1 MSWKGEFM
9 RTRLYIAILSV
20 CLLAVSL
27 GGAAATWKYA
37 SGSVEPGHADLS
49 IQIEKF
55 SYVPKGEVDIIQRLY
70 DILNRIYEV
79 PGIDDVRAYLLTHIN
94 STWQDGHTDPYIGNM
109 YQEYFDAQ
117 LGILFEDVM
126 QEGVNFILKN
136 EDLNDDGY
144 NEIALYTTSDPLDS
158 LSEWPSNIVC
168 VHVSVFTPILDDQNQ
183 VVRYDL
189 VCKTLRGYA
198 GEVRYSQDID
208 YVASFSTDSWRNDVG
223 YQYWDEAIGSSSPA
237 LPIPDTAVGS
247 DGVTPYKYDFWSYNT
262 SYVPAP
268 GIWGWTV
275 CYGATL
281 DECLADEFAKL
292 N

>member
-1 MSWKGEFM
+1 M
-9 RTRLYIAILSV
+9 RTRLYIVILSV

-27 GGAAATWKYA
+27 GGAAATWQYA
-37 SGSVEPGHADLS
+37 AGSVESGHADLS

-79 PGIDDVRAYLLTHIN
+79 PGIDDVRAYLLAHIN

-117 LGILFEDVM
+117 LGILFEDVR

-158 LSEWPSNIVC
+158 LSEWPVNVVC
-168 VHVSVFTPILDDQNQ
+168 VHVTVLTPFLDAQKQ
-183 VVRYDL
+183 IAGYEL
-189 VCKTLRGYA
+189 VCRGLRGYT
-198 GEVRYSQDID
+198 GEVRYSPEI
-208 YVASFSTDSWRNDVG
+208 AAESFSTDHWRTDVG
-223 YQYWDEAIGSSSPA
+223 YQYWDDAIGGSSPV
-237 LPIPDTAVGS
+237 LPIPDNTIGS
-247 DGVTPYKYDFWSYNT
+247 DGVTPYKYHFWSYNT

-275 CYGATL
+275 PYGDT
-281 DECLADEFAKL
+281 LADCIDIPKL
-292 N
+292 S